1 MSAHRFPGAWSA
13 DDTLP
18 TGADE
23 AVLIGDAVGTVV
35 PADNVSIFDGK
46 TPVALGA
53 GAVLTTL
60 LLSWGLLAATL
71 PRFES
76 ATAGRVAG
84 KTALGIFATPV
95 VPIAGTISATDVPTR
110 AGVLVAPTFSFAG
123 DPSACGAT
131 ACETTSAA
139 TLSGTA
145 LVTVGGK
152 VVATSEVE
160 ARVFLPLSGL
170 DVFLVSTF
178 CALPSFVSPFVPVAA
193 TAAPITEAKLLWKL
207 PLLSSAAAGLP
218 VVSGTAFINWL
229 NIFTQWLL
237 QH

>member
-1 MSAHRFPGAWSA
+1 
-13 DDTLP
+13 
-18 TGADE
+18 
-23 AVLIGDAVGTVV
+23 
-35 PADNVSIFDGK
+35 
-46 TPVALGA
+46 
-53 GAVLTTL
+53 
-60 LLSWGLLAATL
+60 
-71 PRFES
+71 
-76 ATAGRVAG
+76 
-84 KTALGIFATPV
+84 
-95 VPIAGTISATDVPTR
+95 
-110 AGVLVAPTFSFAG
+110 
-123 DPSACGAT
+123 
-131 ACETTSAA
+131 
-139 TLSGTA
+139 LSGTA

-193 TAAPITEAKLLWKL
+193 TAAPITEAKLLWRL